1 MNQQMI
7 GKSWLEWGNDLPND
21 SDSAEEEFLEYR
33 QTVKKET
40 PQLTIDHDI
49 KSECGG
55 GYVQTQLM
63 ECPMCKKVFKVC
75 HIRDHMI
82 RRHPDTKVKTE
93 PPSNPSMSLPSGS
106 KEVKVKKE
114 YIGLNNNAMVKKRS
128 LSNSSAS
135 SPIESVKRPK
145 KDEERSFFFQRRENP
160 TVIFARSDSD
170 DASENDEDTTTHSGL
185 NYINRIIRPLAYPR
199 YGCYTEKNA
208 KMHTYSSASRH
219 LNQKLNLLQTN
230 SIVQGLEGNEF
241 EGSSPMTP
249 LSQPSPKLK
258 VVTSH
263 VRVQH

>member
-1 MNQQMI
+1 MI
-7 GKSWLEWGNDLPND
+7 TTVTARSW
-21 SDSAEEEFLEYR
+21 FI
-33 QTVKKET
+33 Q
-40 PQLTIDHDI
+40 
-49 KSECGG
+49 
-55 GYVQTQLM
+55 
-63 ECPMCKKVFKVC
+63 
-75 HIRDHMI
+75 
-82 RRHPDTKVKTE
+82 
-93 PPSNPSMSLPSGS
+93 
-106 KEVKVKKE
+106 
-114 YIGLNNNAMVKKRS
+114 VKKRS

-170 DASENDEDTTTHSGL
+170 DASENDEDTTAHSGL